1 MSKFAALTPAQ
12 PTILTLLMP
21 AACPQVYVCDGT
33 RVLRDHVRPELE
45 ALPRL
50 GRTLVVL
57 TDPDERGRELRNF
70 LDETLGPEVLHAFIP
85 EKVATSGADTASHE
99 AGNRGIEHVVPR
111 GVQLALQAARGSFPS
126 DRCEFTAAEL
136 QERRLVNAWNAASS
150 SSSSSSSSSAG
161 VEAAGSEGEVE
172 EGAAL
177 RRRRLC
183 ALLGLGRC
191 QGNQLL
197 DMLNRYVTR
206 ERFEEALA
214 ELAAGTGPAAAS
226 GAVAGAAAVQ

>member
-1 MSKFAALTPAQ
+1 
-12 PTILTLLMP
+12 
-21 AACPQVYVCDGT
+21 
-33 RVLRDHVRPELE
+33 VLRDHVRPELD

-70 LDETLGPEVLHAFIP
+70 LDEALGPGTLHAFIP
-85 EKVATSGADTASHE
+85 EKDATSAADTASHE

-111 GVQLALQAARGSFPS
+111 GVQLALQAARGSFPA
-126 DRCEFTAAEL
+126 DRREFTAAEL
-136 QERRLVNAWNAASS
+136 QERGLANAWNASS
-150 SSSSSSSSSAG
+150 SGSGSGSSAA
-161 VEAAGSEGEVE
+161 EAGESEGGP
-172 EGAAL
+172 EGPAL

-191 QGNQLL
+191 QGSQLL

-214 ELAAGTGPAAAS
+214 ELQGGAGAGPAASPAAS
-226 GAVAGAAAVQ
+226 GAAAGVQ